1 MRDFMLSA
9 LFAALC
15 IVIVGKRV
23 ASHHRNFEGG
33 QDFSSS
39 MSEGQGDDNKTPGGK
54 PLLRNTV
61 QGVGKHGPTVS
72 NKLQGGKESID
83 NRQVKQEATKGWTA
97 FACSF

>member
-1 MRDFMLSA
+1 MRDFMLIV

-15 IVIVGKRV
+15 IVIVGKGV

-39 MSEGQGDDNKTPGGK
+39 MGEGQGGDNKTPGGK
-54 PLLRNTV
+54 PFLRNTV
-61 QGVGKHGPTVS
+61 QGVGKQGQGG

>member
-1 MRDFMLSA
+1 MRDFMLIV

-33 QDFSSS
+33 RDFSSS
-39 MSEGQGDDNKTPGGK
+39 MSDGQGDDNKTPGGK

-61 QGVGKHGPTVS
+61 QGVGKQG
-72 NKLQGGKESID
+72 QGGKESID

-97 FACSF
+97 LREDRL